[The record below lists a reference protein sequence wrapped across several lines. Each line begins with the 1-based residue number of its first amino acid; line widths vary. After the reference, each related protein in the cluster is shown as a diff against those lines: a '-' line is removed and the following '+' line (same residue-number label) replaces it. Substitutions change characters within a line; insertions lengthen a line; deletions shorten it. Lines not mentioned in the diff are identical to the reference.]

1 MNILFVCSDNT
12 YQSPIAT
19 AITESILTESSID
32 LVVDSAGLFCANGA
46 KVKGKVI
53 ELMQSMGFDLST
65 HRSKPLSVGLMNEAD
80 LVIAMTETD
89 KRVLLRQFIFMANKI
104 KTICEWAGT
113 ENAEECMASIDRV
126 AKKDIETLQKLIAKA
141 ITNMKPLR

>member
-12 YQSPIAT
+12 YQSPIAA

-104 KTICEWAGT
+104 KTICEWADT
-113 ENAEECMASIDRV
+113 ENAEACMASIDRV